1 MEYKWKTFSVTSL
14 GSLMSSID
22 STIVLLAL
30 VPMAEELNSDYV
42 TMVWVVVAY
51 VLANTALVLSL
62 GRLADIYGR
71 KRMYNVG
78 FIVFTLGSALCG
90 FAPSGPALVG
100 FRAIQGTG
108 AALLAANS
116 FAILSEEFPRN
127 ERGKAFGANSI
138 VWGSGVVLGIM
149 LGGLIITYT
158 SWRLI
163 FLINLPIGVFGTIWA
178 YLTLK
183 QSKIN
188 LADRYIDLPAT
199 VAFTIGLLALML
211 GVTWGIIYSW
221 NNLITLL
228 SIASSPFILSFFV
241 YWETKRSKD
250 PVIDFA
256 LLKNRVFTLSL
267 TTAMLQSLA
276 LFSVDFLLLF
286 YLEGIAG
293 LSVLTASYLIIPM
306 ALALSIVG
314 PFAGRLS
321 DRFGARIIATLGLT
335 IQVAVLFLLRGLTT
349 TTSLVEVG
357 IIEALYGVGG
367 GLFFPANT
375 SAIMASSPPARY
387 GVSSGM
393 MNTFRNTGMVMSFA
407 LSLTA
412 VTGVIPA
419 NIVYRLFIGTFSG
432 KLAPNYASSYLS
444 GQSYAFGISAAL
456 LVVST
461 LFSLIRGKENRQAV
475 PMEIPVRIPART
487 RTPPKGRFV
496 VEVSDPHAI
505 TLRQPEGR
513 VSVAAKVENRDKVMR
528 QLRRVPNA
536 SSVH

>member
-1 MEYKWKTFSVTSL
+1 MEYKWKTFSVTSV
-14 GSLMSSID
+14 GSLMSAVD

-30 VPMAEELNSDYV
+30 VPMAEELKSDYV

-78 FIVFTLGSALCG
+78 FVVFILGSALCG
-90 FAPSGPALVG
+90 FAVSGLTLVG
-100 FRAIQGTG
+100 FRAIQGIG

-116 FAILSEEFPRN
+116 FAILSEAFPGN

-138 VWGSGVVLGIM
+138 VWGSGVVLGII

-163 FLINLPIGVFGTIWA
+163 FLINLPIGIVGTIWA
-178 YLTLK
+178 YRTLRENKTDLT
-183 QSKIN
+183 S
-188 LADRYIDLPAT
+188 RYIDLPAT
-199 VAFTIGLLALML
+199 VSFTIGLLALMF

-221 NNLITLL
+221 NDPVAVL
-228 SIASSPFILSFFV
+228 SIALSPFILAFFV

-250 PVIDFA
+250 PVVDFA
-256 LLKNRVFTLSL
+256 LLRNRVFTLSL

-306 ALALSIVG
+306 AVALSLVG

-321 DRFGARIIATLGLT
+321 DRFGARVIASLGLT

-349 TTSLVEVG
+349 TTPLIQVG
-357 IIEALYGVGG
+357 IIEAIYGIGG
-367 GLFFPANT
+367 GLFWPANT

-412 VTGVIPA
+412 VTGVIPSS
-419 NIVYRLFIGTFSG
+419 IIFQLFIGTFSG
-432 KLAPNYASSYLS
+432 TLAPTYASAYLS
-444 GQSYAFGISAAL
+444 GQSYAFGVSAVL
-456 LVVST
+456 LVASL
-461 LFSLIRGKENRQAV
+461 LFSLIRGKESRQAV
-475 PMEIPVRIPART
+475 TVDSPARV
-487 RTPPKGRFV
+487 PP
-496 VEVSDPHAI
+496 P
-505 TLRQPEGR
+505 
-513 VSVAAKVENRDKVMR
+513 MR
-528 QLRRVPNA
+528 
-536 SSVH
+536 

>member
-1 MEYKWKTFSVTSL
+1 MEYKWKTFSVTSI
-14 GSLMSSID
+14 GSLMSAVD

-51 VLANTALVLSL
+51 ILANTALVLSL

-78 FIVFTLGSALCG
+78 FVVFMLGSALCG
-90 FAPSGPALVG
+90 FAVSGLTLVG
-100 FRAIQGTG
+100 FRAIQGVG

-116 FAILSEEFPRN
+116 FAILSEAFPGN
-127 ERGKAFGANSI
+127 ERGKAFGANAI
-138 VWGSGVVLGIM
+138 VWGSGVVLGII

-163 FLINLPIGVFGTIWA
+163 FLINLPIGAFGTIWA
-178 YLTLK
+178 YRTLK
-183 QSKIN
+183 ENKTDLTS
-188 LADRYIDLPAT
+188 RYIDLPAT
-199 VAFTIGLLALML
+199 VSFTTGLLALMF

-221 NNLITLL
+221 SDHITLL
-228 SIASSPFILSFFV
+228 SVAISPFILAFFV

-267 TTAMLQSLA
+267 MTAMLQSLA

-306 ALALSIVG
+306 AAAISLVG

-321 DRFGARIIATLGLT
+321 DKFGARIIASLGLI
-335 IQVAVLFLLRGLTT
+335 IQVAVLFLLRELTT
-349 TTSLVEVG
+349 KTPLVQIG
-357 IIEALYGVGG
+357 IIEAIYGVGG
-367 GLFFPANT
+367 GLFWPANT
-375 SAIMASSPPARY
+375 SAIMAASPPARY

-412 VTGVIPA
+412 VSGVIPA
-419 NIVYRLFIGTFSG
+419 SIIFQLFIGTFSG
-432 KLAPNYASSYLS
+432 TLAPKYASAYLS
-444 GQSYAFGISAAL
+444 GQSYAFGISAVL
-456 LVVST
+456 LIASL
-461 LFSLIRGKENRQAV
+461 LFSLIRGKESRQAV
-475 PMEIPVRIPART
+475 TVEASGKVSARMPFDST
-487 RTPPKGRFV
+487 F
-496 VEVSDPHAI
+496 
-505 TLRQPEGR
+505 PEDSIQG
-513 VSVAAKVENRDKVMR
+513 
-528 QLRRVPNA
+528 
-536 SSVH
+536 